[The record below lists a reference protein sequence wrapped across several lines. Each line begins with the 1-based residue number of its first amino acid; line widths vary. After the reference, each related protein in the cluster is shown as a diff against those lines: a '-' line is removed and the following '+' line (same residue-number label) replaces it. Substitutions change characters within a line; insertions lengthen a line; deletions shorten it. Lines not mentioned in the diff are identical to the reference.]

1 MGWGVRAL
9 QAIPPGTFI
18 CEYVGELISD
28 AEADVREDDS
38 YLFDLDNKDG
48 EVYCIDARYYG
59 NVSRFINH
67 LCDPN
72 IIPVRV
78 FMLHQDL
85 RFPRIAFFSSRAIR
99 PGEELG
105 GREAT
110 GGRWGRGSF
119 LLTPPDNLGGGR
131 GRGPPPARAAPPPP
145 PPVPESG
152 GGGGDP
158 TEPPP
163 WSPPMEPPSAAP
175 IGPRSPHRDPIGP
188 YSPYRAPEPPY
199 RAP

>member
-1 MGWGVRAL
+1 MR
-9 QAIPPGTFI
+9 Q
-18 CEYVGELISD
+18 
-28 AEADVREDDS
+28 
-38 YLFDLDNKDG
+38 DG

-105 GREAT
+105 CAGGGQMGGRGGRGGLEGNLGGVEDWGGVQGAGEHSGDAGG
-110 GGRWGRGSF
+110 GGRWGDRGVM
-119 LLTPPDNLGGGR
+119 GCK
-131 GRGPPPARAAPPPP
+131 
-145 PPVPESG
+145 
-152 GGGGDP
+152 
-158 TEPPP
+158 
-163 WSPPMEPPSAAP
+163 
-175 IGPRSPHRDPIGP
+175 
-188 YSPYRAPEPPY
+188 
-199 RAP
+199 

>member
-1 MGWGVRAL
+1 MALGSLRCFWGSRGDFGVPEMFL
-9 QAIPPGTFI
+9 GSLGVFLGSPHPLFPPR
-18 CEYVGELISD
+18 YVGELISD

-85 RFPRIAFFSSRAIR
+85 RFPRIAFFSSRHIR

-105 GREAT
+105 WA
-110 GGRWGRGSF
+110 RG
-119 LLTPPDNLGGGR
+119 
-131 GRGPPPARAAPPPP
+131 
-145 PPVPESG
+145 
-152 GGGGDP
+152 
-158 TEPPP
+158 
-163 WSPPMEPPSAAP
+163 
-175 IGPRSPHRDPIGP
+175 
-188 YSPYRAPEPPY
+188 
-199 RAP
+199 